1 MLMAILRPNLK
12 NIGMPSRHI
21 SPQSFDEILSEL
33 GDDPAIPD
41 PHGIRKTASSK
52 SPPLEHP
59 KLSKEGA
66 QLDTL
71 SNPNLLN
78 QLQKLGGFFA
88 FGACLIIIGITL
100 FIAYGALKTSFE
112 ATLQESQKEI
122 SELKKEL
129 AILRTEL
136 QSEQDDLYEAIDSI
150 EVSIHSLI
158 ENKPTKQV
166 FTKPQAH
173 PHEAELRRWRYLGAS
188 EMGGSRQA
196 FFHTGKSNVMF
207 QKGMLV
213 LGDWRL
219 TQLEKDLATLT
230 HSQGKTL
237 HIKPSKTE

>member
-1 MLMAILRPNLK
+1 MAILRPNLK

-21 SPQSFDEILSEL
+21 SSKSFDEILSEL

-41 PHGIRKTASSK
+41 PHGIRKTTSPK
-52 SPPLEHP
+52 STPFEPPIRNQERITREFLG
-59 KLSKEGA
+59 S
-66 QLDTL
+66 
-71 SNPNLLN
+71 PNLLI

-88 FGACLIIIGITL
+88 FGTCLIGIGIVL
-100 FIAYGALKTSFE
+100 FMVHESQKTSSE
-112 ATLQESQKEI
+112 ALIQESQKEI
-122 SELKKEL
+122 SKLEKEL

-136 QSEQDDLYEAIDSI
+136 QSEQDDLYEVIDSI

-158 ENKPTKQV
+158 QNKPTKPV
-166 FTKPQAH
+166 FAKPQVH
-173 PHEAELRRWRYLGAS
+173 PHETELRRWRYLGTS

-196 FFHTGKSNVMF
+196 FFHTGKGNVMI

-237 HIKPSKTE
+237 VIKSSKTE

>member
-1 MLMAILRPNLK
+1 MAILRPNLK

-21 SPQSFDEILSEL
+21 SSQSFDEILSEL

-41 PHGIRKTASSK
+41 PHGIRKTTSPK
-52 SPPLEHP
+52 NPPLEPP
-59 KLSKEGA
+59 KLSKERA
-66 QLDTL
+66 QLEAF
-71 SNPNLLN
+71 SSPNLLN
-78 QLQKLGGFFA
+78 QLQKWGGIFA
-88 FGACLIIIGITL
+88 FGACLIIIGIVL
-100 FIAYGALKTSFE
+100 FIAYGSLKISFE
-112 ATLQESQKEI
+112 ATAQESQKEV

-136 QSEQDDLYEAIDSI
+136 QSEQDDLYEVIDSI

-158 ENKPTKQV
+158 ENKPIKRV
-166 FTKPQAH
+166 ATKPQAH

-237 HIKPSKTE
+237 LIKPSKTE

>member
-1 MLMAILRPNLK
+1 MAILCLNLK
-12 NIGMPSRHI
+12 NKGMPSRHI

-41 PHGIRKTASSK
+41 PHGIRKTATSK
-52 SPPLEHP
+52 SPPLEAP
-59 KLSKEGA
+59 KLSKERT
-66 QLDTL
+66 QLETL
-71 SNPNLLN
+71 SSPNLWN
-78 QLQKLGGFFA
+78 QLQKLGGFFT
-88 FGACLIIIGITL
+88 FGACLMIVGIAL
-100 FIAYGALKTSFE
+100 FIAYGSLKTSSE
-112 ATLQESQKEI
+112 AMVQELHKEI

-129 AILRTEL
+129 AMLRSEL
-136 QSEQDDLYEAIDSI
+136 KSEQDDLYEAIDSI
-150 EVSIHSLI
+150 EVSIHSLK

-173 PHEAELRRWRYLGAS
+173 PHEAELRRWRYLGTS

-196 FFHTGKSNVMF
+196 FFHNGKNNVMF
-207 QKGMLV
+207 QKGELI

-237 HIKPSKTE
+237 VIKPSKTE

>member
-1 MLMAILRPNLK
+1 MSILGPNLK

-41 PHGIRKTASSK
+41 PHGIRKTT
-52 SPPLEHP
+52 SPKRSPLEPP
-59 KLSKEGA
+59 KLSKERA
-66 QLDTL
+66 QLEAF
-71 SNPNLLN
+71 SSQNLLH
-78 QLQKLGGFFA
+78 QLQKWGGVFA
-88 FGACLIIIGITL
+88 FGACLIIIGIAL
-100 FIAYGALKTSFE
+100 FIAYESLKISFE
-112 ATLQESQKEI
+112 ATVQESQKEI

-136 QSEQDDLYEAIDSI
+136 QSEQDNLYEVIDSI

-158 ENKPTKQV
+158 KNISTKPV
-166 FTKPQAH
+166 LAKPQAN

-237 HIKPSKTE
+237 FIKPSKTE